1 MVSFDWMKTLC
12 AVAAAFSFIWAAI
25 GAFFRRTLFVS
36 QKKWIHAQFFFF
48 PRHILSALIG
58 ICGACLE
65 RARCVLLFAILY
77 LLSTIANVVFFLIS
91 IATWEEVQ
99 VNGSA
104 VVGTLIDL
112 GTLIY
117 MATLSY
123 LALCLFSLY
132 IQLKNKKRDVRD
144 AELAS

>member
-1 MVSFDWMKTLC
+1 MKTLC

-65 RARCVLLFAILY
+65 RARCVLLFAIFFPTLPY
-77 LLSTIANVVFFLIS
+77 VVFFLIS